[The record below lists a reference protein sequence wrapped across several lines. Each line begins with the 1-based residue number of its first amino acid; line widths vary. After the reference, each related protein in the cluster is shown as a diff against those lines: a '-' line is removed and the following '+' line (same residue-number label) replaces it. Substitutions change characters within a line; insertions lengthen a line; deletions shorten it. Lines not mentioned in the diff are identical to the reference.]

1 MNVLITGVAGFLGS
15 RLASSIL
22 DKGYR
27 VTGLDNLSTGS
38 LNNLEPVMDNPSFK
52 FVKADLLDPDG
63 WMNIFNDTDIV
74 FHFAANP
81 EVRHGLTAPIEHY
94 HQNLTATI
102 NVLEASRRSDVDIV
116 VFASSSTVYGDAEVI
131 PTPESYPLKPI
142 SIYGATKAA
151 AETLCETYARLY
163 GVRCLI
169 LRYANIIGPGL
180 THGVIYDFIKKL
192 ESNRDSLEILGDGA
206 QRKSYLFIDDAIDAT
221 IHLLDIFIAGNPIYD
236 VYNIGSDDWITVRE
250 IADIIVNELDLKKV
264 NYIYKP
270 ATQDG
275 RGWLGD
281 VKYMLLDITKLK
293 NTGWCPKHGS
303 RDAVINT
310 VKALLNKI
318 NFK

>member
-1 MNVLITGVAGFLGS
+1 MEVVITGVAGFLGS
-15 RLASSIL
+15 RLASFIV

-38 LNNLEPVMDNPSFK
+38 LNNLASIMDDQNFT
-52 FVKADLLDPDG
+52 FIRADLLDLYD
-63 WMNIFNDTDIV
+63 WINVFKDKDIV

-81 EVRHGLTAPIEHY
+81 EVRHGLIDPIEHY
-94 HQNLTATI
+94 HQNLTATM
-102 NVLEASRRSDVDIV
+102 NVLEASRRWGINII

-131 PTPESYPLKPI
+131 PTPETHPLKPI

-180 THGVIYDFIKKL
+180 THGVIYDFIRKL
-192 ESNRDSLEILGDGA
+192 EDNKHSLEILGDGT
-206 QRKSYLFIDDAIDAT
+206 QRKSYLFIDDAIGAT
-221 IHLLDIFIAGNPIYD
+221 IHLLNIFMSSNHIYD
-236 VYNIGSDDWITVRE
+236 VYNIGNDDWITVRE
-250 IADIIVNELDLKKV
+250 IADIITSEMGLEGV

-270 ATQDG
+270 ATLDG
-275 RGWLGD
+275 RGWPGD

-293 NTGWCPKHGS
+293 DTGWSPRLDSGE
-303 RDAVINT
+303 AVKNT
-310 VKALLNKI
+310 VRALLNRI
-318 NFK
+318 DFK